1 MQKLFYP
8 LFFLNILLF
17 SCQNNN
23 SEEVVIDTKEFDGSS
38 NAVANSDAR
47 VEAEELF
54 YNRPKLDL
62 SSSQASI
69 SQRNNQF
76 AFDFYKE
83 FAQKEKGNLLYSPL
97 SLSLALGMTYA
108 GANSQTAEEMAK
120 VFNFKENSL
129 DFHQEFNQ
137 LVAKLTEPYGE
148 GTEIKIANRIYLQQG
163 MDLKAPFLEI
173 LNKAYQAPIQEVNFS
188 QTEAVKKEINSWV
201 SDQTKGNIPELLDK
215 VPQNAKMALVN
226 AIYFY
231 GSWATS
237 FKKEM
242 TASADFYPV
251 SGSTIPTDFMQH
263 DFKANDILGPEYTEA
278 GNYQALSLPYK
289 GGKASMMILLP
300 KEDLS
305 LEDLLEDFNATSF
318 HACRQEMKSN
328 RPPVHL
334 ELPKWKLKSTA
345 PVKGILSKLGME
357 LAFNEA
363 TADFSGMDGSTDLY
377 ISKIVHK
384 ATIDV
389 NEEGTEATAATVVV
403 MSGRSANAPARP
415 VEFIANRPFLYFIV
429 DKDSNNILFMG
440 KYAKPEN
447 TTVQ

>member
-1 MQKLFYP
+1 MQKLLYP
-8 LFFLNILLF
+8 ILFLSILLF
-17 SCQNNN
+17 SCNN
-23 SEEVVIDTKEFDGSS
+23 SRSIDVEILEMIDGSS
-38 NAVANSDAR
+38 NVVESSSAR

-54 YNRPKLDL
+54 FNRPKLDL
-62 SSSQASI
+62 SPSQASI

-76 AFDFYKE
+76 AFDFYKK
-83 FAQKEKGNLLYSPL
+83 FAQKEKENLLYSPL

-108 GANSQTAEEMAK
+108 GANTQTAEEMAN

-137 LVAKLTEPYGE
+137 LVSKLTEPYGE
-148 GTEIKIANRIYLQQG
+148 GTEIKIANRIYVQEG

-173 LNKAYQAPIQEVNFS
+173 LDKAYKAPVQEVNFT

-215 VPQNAKMALVN
+215 VPQNSKMALVN

-242 TASADFYPV
+242 TASADFYPAK
-251 SGSTIPTDFMQH
+251 GSAIPTDFMQH
-263 DFKANDILGPEYTEA
+263 DFSARDALGPEYTESDS
-278 GNYQALSLPYK
+278 YQALSLPYK

-300 KEDLS
+300 REGLS
-305 LEDLLEDFNATSF
+305 LEELLADFNATSF
-318 HACRQEMKSN
+318 QECRQEMKST
-328 RPPVHL
+328 RPVIHL
-334 ELPKWKLKSTA
+334 ELPKWKLESA
-345 PVKGILSKLGME
+345 VPVQDIVSKLGMN
-357 LAFNEA
+357 LAFNQGA
-363 TADFSGMDGSTDLY
+363 ADFSGMDGSKDLY
-377 ISKIVHK
+377 ITKIVHK
-384 ATIDV
+384 ATIEV

-403 MSGRSANAPARP
+403 MGGRSANVPVKV

-429 DKDSNNILFMG
+429 DNDSNNILFMG
-440 KYAKPEN
+440 KYAKPAN
-447 TTVQ
+447 TDVQ